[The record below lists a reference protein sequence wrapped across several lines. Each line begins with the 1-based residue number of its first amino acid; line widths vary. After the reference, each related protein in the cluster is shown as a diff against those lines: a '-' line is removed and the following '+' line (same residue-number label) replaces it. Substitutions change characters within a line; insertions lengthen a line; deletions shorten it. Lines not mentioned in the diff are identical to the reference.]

1 MSIKIERTDVWV
13 AELEDKP
20 GALARKLNALAD
32 AGADLEFVIARRAPD
47 KPGTGIVF
55 LTRLTGDAQ
64 VKAARENGFS
74 VTDRLHSIRI
84 VGENKPGIG
93 AEMTSKLG
101 SAGINLR
108 GLSAGVVG
116 DGFVMHLALDTEEDA
131 IKAIEILGE

>member
-20 GALARKLNALAD
+20 GALAGKLNALAD

-64 VKAARENGFS
+64 VKAAREAGFS
-74 VTDRLHSIRI
+74 VTDRMHSIRI

-131 IKAIEILGE
+131 IKAIDILGE

>member
-20 GALARKLNALAD
+20 GALAGRLNALAD

-47 KPGTGIVF
+47 KPGIVF

-64 VKAARENGFS
+64 VTAARENGFS

-84 VGENKPGIG
+84 IGENKPGIG
-93 AEMTSKLG
+93 AQMTSKLG

-116 DGFVMHLALDTEEDA
+116 DGFIMHLALDTEEDA
-131 IKAIEILGE
+131 TRAMEILGE